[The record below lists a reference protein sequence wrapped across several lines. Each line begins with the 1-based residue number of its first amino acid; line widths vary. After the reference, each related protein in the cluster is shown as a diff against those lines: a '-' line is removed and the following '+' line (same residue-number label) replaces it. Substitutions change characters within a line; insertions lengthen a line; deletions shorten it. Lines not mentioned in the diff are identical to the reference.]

1 MSWQTARWTYL
12 LAGWL
17 IRVRIPSHQRP
28 TKHNFKCHKSR
39 LQQPEWKKTF
49 TWSDLLCELT
59 VLLQRPSS
67 WGLDASFPRTPP
79 PLPAFQTSSFSPS
92 GLMVPPSALNPR
104 ASGLQAFRPHGP
116 SFSTEPPL
124 TNPEYTT
131 GDNTQTVDYALCSRC
146 RTQAVSHSWTTQWK
160 QITFCSFHTAMQWKY
175 FLFSPVLSV
184 ESSFLACLLAF
195 FFDLFFSFFPCLR
208 CSAHSWQLQHT
219 GCQSAQSALVN
230 FATPHDDT
238 VAANVK
244 RIDKFFTV
252 QTLGIWTYL
261 QSLIQWKQLSNCWTT
276 HQTAF
281 TDCETVFKFL
291 IPNDFLF

>member
-1 MSWQTARWTYL
+1 MPHSQEPHLHSQPFRHQASALQASW
-12 LAGWL
+12 
-17 IRVRIPSHQRP
+17 S
-28 TKHNFKCHKSR
+28 
-39 LQQPEWKKTF
+39 
-49 TWSDLLCELT
+49 
-59 VLLQRPSS
+59 LLQH
-67 WGLDASFPRTPP
+67 WTPE
-79 PLPAFQTSSFSPS
+79 
-92 GLMVPPSALNPR
+92 
-104 ASGLQAFRPHGP
+104 LQAFRPHGP